1 VYELALGGEL
11 FNFVLAGALPERVAR
26 MYFRQMIAGIEYIHS
41 RGIYH
46 RDLKFENILLS
57 ETLVLKI
64 ADFGLSINIA
74 NLTKEGTT
82 IYPAGTY
89 QYLPP
94 EIHLNLPYVPAKSDI
109 FAAGYI
115 LFTLITGKPP
125 INYAKVDDYFYNA
138 IMRGNFPRFWLKQT
152 KRLGKNDDYFSDD
165 FKNLINSMLHS
176 DPNKRATLETIL

>member
-26 MYFRQMIAGIEYIHS
+26 MYFRQLIAGIEYIHNK
-41 RGIYH
+41 GIYH

-74 NLTKEGTT
+74 NLTKEGTA
-82 IYPAGTY
+82 IYSAGTY

-115 LFTLITGKPP
+115 LFTLITGTPP
-125 INYAKVDDYFYNA
+125 INYAGEKDFFYKE
-138 IMRGNFPRFWLKQT
+138 IMSGNFPRFWLIQK
-152 KRLGKNDDYFSDD
+152 KYLGKNDDYFSDD